1 MTFVRFVRFVSPHA
15 NLNLLACSPAYPCH
29 LLAVINRAEIAAAAA
44 AAGGREPAG
53 GKEAAVQ
60 ERLRRLR
67 LVVEQVG
74 ALVMAGDGP
83 PSRCLP
89 SAWSAVVGWLRP
101 RVRRDRPPVFSASR
115 PSTPLLIVCEDHV

>member
-53 GKEAAVQ
+53 GKEAAVR

-74 ALVMAGDGP
+74 ALVMAGEGP

-89 SAWSAVVGWLRP
+89 SAWSAVVEAAR
-101 RVRRDRPPVFSASR
+101 ASGQAAR
-115 PSTPLLIVCEDHV
+115 LFRITPLYAPSDCV